1 MGNCRKNLKYAV
13 KRKRILHRRGGSRIF
28 FRRGCTRPLLYFNT
42 NKPHSFFF
50 GRIPVVLEHR
60 RSSQGGR
67 GGAPLHPPPR
77 SAPAPKVHQ
86 PFTTCEKCYGF
97 VDDFANKRLY
107 TIVGASLIF
116 FVLVF
121 RKKCLSYLLERRSV
135 SPMPE

>member
-1 MGNCRKNLKYAV
+1 MWFIGVEVEQDTSA
-13 KRKRILHRRGGSRIF
+13 
-28 FRRGCTRPLLYFNT
+28 
-42 NKPHSFFF
+42 
-50 GRIPVVLEHR
+50 
-60 RSSQGGR
+60 
-67 GGAPLHPPPR
+67 PPPKKNPG

-107 TIVGASLIF
+107 TRKGASLII

>member
-1 MGNCRKNLKYAV
+1 MGNCRKNVKYAGETQ
-13 KRKRILHRRGGSRIF
+13 K
-28 FRRGCTRPLLYFNT
+28 NT
-42 NKPHSFFF
+42 T
-50 GRIPVVLEHR
+50 
-60 RSSQGGR
+60 
-67 GGAPLHPPPR
+67 
-77 SAPAPKVHQ
+77 PKVHQ

-107 TIVGASLIF
+107 TRKGASLII

>member
-28 FRRGCTRPLLYFNT
+28 FRRGCTRVLLYFNT
-42 NKPHSFFF
+42 NKPHIFSF
-50 GRIPVVLEHR
+50 GRIPVVLENR
-60 RSSQGGR
+60 RSSR
-67 GGAPLHPPPR
+67 GGGGAHPCT
-77 SAPAPKVHQ
+77 APAPKVHQ

-107 TIVGASLIF
+107 TRKGASLII

>member
-1 MGNCRKNLKYAV
+1 MSCSTSTPIN
-13 KRKRILHRRGGSRIF
+13 HIF
-28 FRRGCTRPLLYFNT
+28 
-42 NKPHSFFF
+42 FFF
-50 GRIPVVLEHR
+50 GTIPVVLENR
-60 RSSQGGR
+60 RSSQGG
-67 GGAPLHPPPR
+67 GGAPLPPPPR

-107 TIVGASLIF
+107 TRKGASLII

>member
-1 MGNCRKNLKYAV
+1 MSCSTSTPIN
-13 KRKRILHRRGGSRIF
+13 HIF
-28 FRRGCTRPLLYFNT
+28 FFWQNTGCIRKPQVISGGGGARP
-42 NKPHSFFF
+42 P
-50 GRIPVVLEHR
+50 R
-60 RSSQGGR
+60 
-67 GGAPLHPPPR
+67 APLHPPPR

-107 TIVGASLIF
+107 TRKGASLII